1 MQNYEQILAEL
12 GIEVPEDKKSDLKKK
27 MSENYKTVADYDK
40 QVKKKDE
47 YKISLDDVQTR
58 LAELEKEDVDG
69 LKDKITTL
77 TQELADEKEARAKEA
92 KQTELILGSRHGRGF
107 QSLQHDVDVIDPSEI
122 PAVARR
128 GRSYRLEGI
137 GIISSRCTVGEIT
150 GIPITIIY
158 RRIAVVIGRGGNG
171 GIVEDGIAWPHI
183 SLSGLIGFESC
194 HFTDGGSWS
203 FIEKAV
209 ITSRKA
215 YGQCGNGCIFCN
227 LFHGSIVGFRV

>member
-27 MSENYKTVADYDK
+27 MSENYKIVADYDK

-92 KQTELILGSRHGRGF
+92 KQTELRDKVKDFLSDKKFVNAITEDSIRSQMIQKLEEENGKNAEDVFKELTTKDGKPIENILVDEKKAPDVKIPSFTTKFNSGEQKKGTQKLREM
-107 QSLQHDVDVIDPSEI
+107 SLDERMKLKAEDPDYY
-122 PAVARR
+122 ATLLNDR
-128 GRSYRLEGI
+128 
-137 GIISSRCTVGEIT
+137 
-150 GIPITIIY
+150 
-158 RRIAVVIGRGGNG
+158 
-171 GIVEDGIAWPHI
+171 
-183 SLSGLIGFESC
+183 
-194 HFTDGGSWS
+194 
-203 FIEKAV
+203 
-209 ITSRKA
+209 
-215 YGQCGNGCIFCN
+215 
-227 LFHGSIVGFRV
+227 

>member
-27 MSENYKTVADYDK
+27 MSGNYKTVADYDK

-92 KQTELILGSRHGRGF
+92 KQTELRDKVKDFLSDKKFVNAITEDSIRSQMIQKLEEENGKNAEDVFKELTTKDGKPIENILVDEKKAPDVKIPSFTTKFNSGEQKKGTQKLREM
-107 QSLQHDVDVIDPSEI
+107 SLDERMKLKAEDPDYY
-122 PAVARR
+122 ATLLNDR
-128 GRSYRLEGI
+128 
-137 GIISSRCTVGEIT
+137 
-150 GIPITIIY
+150 
-158 RRIAVVIGRGGNG
+158 
-171 GIVEDGIAWPHI
+171 
-183 SLSGLIGFESC
+183 
-194 HFTDGGSWS
+194 
-203 FIEKAV
+203 
-209 ITSRKA
+209 
-215 YGQCGNGCIFCN
+215 
-227 LFHGSIVGFRV
+227 

>member
-92 KQTELILGSRHGRGF
+92 KQTELRDKVKDFLSDKKFVNAITEDSIRSQMIQKLEEENGKNAEDVFKELTTKDGKPIENILVDEKKAPDVKIPSFTTKFNSGEQKKGTQKLREMSLDDRMKLKAEDPDYYATLLNDRQIIPTHSMEVSR
-107 QSLQHDVDVIDPSEI
+107 
-122 PAVARR
+122 
-128 GRSYRLEGI
+128 
-137 GIISSRCTVGEIT
+137 
-150 GIPITIIY
+150 
-158 RRIAVVIGRGGNG
+158 
-171 GIVEDGIAWPHI
+171 
-183 SLSGLIGFESC
+183 
-194 HFTDGGSWS
+194 
-203 FIEKAV
+203 
-209 ITSRKA
+209 
-215 YGQCGNGCIFCN
+215 
-227 LFHGSIVGFRV
+227 

>member
-92 KQTELILGSRHGRGF
+92 KQTELRDKVKDFLSDKKFVNAITEDSIRSQMIQKLEEENGKNAEDVFKELTTKDGKPIENILVDEKKAPDVKIPSFTTKFNSGEHKKGTQKLREM
-107 QSLQHDVDVIDPSEI
+107 SLDDRMKLKAEDPDYY
-122 PAVARR
+122 ATLLNDR
-128 GRSYRLEGI
+128 
-137 GIISSRCTVGEIT
+137 
-150 GIPITIIY
+150 
-158 RRIAVVIGRGGNG
+158 
-171 GIVEDGIAWPHI
+171 
-183 SLSGLIGFESC
+183 
-194 HFTDGGSWS
+194 
-203 FIEKAV
+203 
-209 ITSRKA
+209 
-215 YGQCGNGCIFCN
+215 
-227 LFHGSIVGFRV
+227 

>member
-92 KQTELILGSRHGRGF
+92 KQTELRDKVKDFLSDKKFVNAITEDSIRSQMIQKLEKENGKNAEDVFKELTTKDGKPIENILVDEKKVPDVKIPSFTTKFNSGEQKKGTQKLREM
-107 QSLQHDVDVIDPSEI
+107 SLDDRMKLKAEDPDYY
-122 PAVARR
+122 ATLLNDR
-128 GRSYRLEGI
+128 
-137 GIISSRCTVGEIT
+137 
-150 GIPITIIY
+150 
-158 RRIAVVIGRGGNG
+158 
-171 GIVEDGIAWPHI
+171 
-183 SLSGLIGFESC
+183 
-194 HFTDGGSWS
+194 
-203 FIEKAV
+203 
-209 ITSRKA
+209 
-215 YGQCGNGCIFCN
+215 
-227 LFHGSIVGFRV
+227 

>member
-92 KQTELILGSRHGRGF
+92 KQTELRDKVKDFLSDKKFVNAITEDS
-107 QSLQHDVDVIDPSEI
+107 I
-122 PAVARR
+122 
-128 GRSYRLEGI
+128 RSQMIQKLE
-137 GIISSRCTVGEIT
+137 EE
-150 GIPITIIY
+150 
-158 RRIAVVIGRGGNG
+158 NG
-171 GIVEDGIAWPHI
+171 KNVEDVFKELTTKDGKPIENILVDEKKVPDVKI
-183 SLSGLIGFESC
+183 PSFTTKFNSGEQKKGTQKLREMSLDDRMKL
-194 HFTDGGSWS
+194 
-203 FIEKAV
+203 KAEDPDYYA
-209 ITSRKA
+209 TLLNDR
-215 YGQCGNGCIFCN
+215 
-227 LFHGSIVGFRV
+227 